1 MKIELNQNKV
11 FYNNGSEKKEIHP
24 FWLRERV
31 NGEEYLDKGTQQRLF
46 DPTSLSSDISI
57 NKANINEKY
66 LEIDFNDGVTSKL
79 EIDKIAL
86 EFSKEDIVIK
96 SIEKTKWDSG
106 LKNIK
111 NFNYQEDIY
120 IYENNKIK
128 NLNNYWPTTIIKSN
142 SELFVRIIYKFSNN
156 NFRKKI
162 KYLWLK
168 IYWENYGHFG
178 ISNNKDCFLI
188 NLDGQKQRT
197 KEVFEIPINNKYKA
211 FAIKTD
217 LLGCFDNPVNTVIEY
232 SKGVVR
238 ENDILTI
245 GESPLAIMQ
254 NRYISPQNLEY
265 SLFSKALCYFFHP
278 TSSLA
283 TACGMQLLINRIGVT
298 RITFALFVGY
308 LFKLV
313 GIKGMFYRLTGSESS
328 LIDDISGTVTPY
340 DKSIVMGPLN
350 ADLFCKEV
358 SNYLNID
365 VAVVD
370 VNDLGGVKV
379 LASSNKKVNKILKRS
394 LISNPAG
401 NGDEKPL

>member
-1 MKIELNQNKV
+1 MILINILIVILIFLILSDLYIKNLPKSKLNLVPVNYKIKKKDGLNELIIDLKITNK
-11 FYNNGSEKKEIHP
+11 SKTKETM
-24 FWLRERV
+24 V
-31 NGEEYLDKGTQQRLF
+31 
-46 DPTSLSSDISI
+46 S
-57 NKANINEKY
+57 NINFE
-66 LEIDFNDGVTSKL
+66 LDFFKSKGN
-79 EIDKIAL
+79 EYCQ
-86 EFSKEDIVIK
+86 
-96 SIEKTKWDSG
+96 
-106 LKNIK
+106 

-142 SELFVRIIYKFSNN
+142 SELFVRIIYKFRNN
-156 NFRKKI
+156 DFRKKI
-162 KYLWLK
+162 KYIWLK
-168 IYWENYGHFG
+168 VYWENYGHFG
-178 ISNNKDCFLI
+178 ISKKMDCLLI
-188 NLDGQKQRT
+188 NLDGQKQKL

-232 SKGVVR
+232 CKGIV
-238 ENDILTI
+238 EKNDILTI

-350 ADLFCKEV
+350 TDIFCKEV
-358 SNYLNID
+358 SKYLNID

-379 LASSNKKVNKILKRS
+379 LASSNKTINKILKRN

-401 NGDEKPL
+401 NGDEKTPIVLIREKK

>member
-1 MKIELNQNKV
+1 MILINILLILLVFLIISDLYIKNSPKSKLFLLPINYKAKRKDNLNELIIDLKITNK
-11 FYNNGSEKKEIHP
+11 SKTKETM
-24 FWLRERV
+24 V
-31 NGEEYLDKGTQQRLF
+31 
-46 DPTSLSSDISI
+46 S
-57 NKANINEKY
+57 NINFE
-66 LEIDFNDGVTSKL
+66 LDF
-79 EIDKIAL
+79 
-86 EFSKEDIVIK
+86 F
-96 SIEKTKWDSG
+96 
-106 LKNIK
+106 KNK
-111 NFNYQEDIY
+111 GNEYSQNFNYQEDIY

-168 IYWENYGHFG
+168 VFWENYGHFG
-178 ISNNKDCFLI
+178 ISNNNDCFLI
-188 NLDGQKQRT
+188 NLDGQKQ
-197 KEVFEIPINNKYKA
+197 KPNEVFEITLNNKYKA

-232 SKGVVR
+232 CKGIVER
-238 ENDILTI
+238 NDILTI

-379 LASSNKKVNKILKRS
+379 LASSNKKVNKILKRN
-394 LISNPAG
+394 LLSNPAG
-401 NGDEKPL
+401 NGDEKTPIVLIREKK

>member
-1 MKIELNQNKV
+1 MILINILLFILVFLIISDLYIKNSPKSKLFLVPVNYKVKRKDSLNELIIDLKI
-11 FYNNGSEKKEIHP
+11 
-24 FWLRERV
+24 
-31 NGEEYLDKGTQQRLF
+31 
-46 DPTSLSSDISI
+46 I
-57 NKANINEKY
+57 NK
-66 LEIDFNDGVTSKL
+66 S
-79 EIDKIAL
+79 
-86 EFSKEDIVIK
+86 
-96 SIEKTKWDSG
+96 KTKETMVS
-106 LKNIK
+106 NIK
-111 NFNYQEDIY
+111 FELDFFKSRGTEYCQDLKYQEDIY
-120 IYENNKIK
+120 IYDKNKLK

-142 SELFVRIIYKFSNN
+142 SELFVRIIYKFRNN
-156 NFRKKI
+156 NFRIKI

-168 IYWENYGHFG
+168 VFWENYGHFG
-178 ISNNKDCFLI
+178 ISKNKDCLLI
-188 NLDGQKQRT
+188 NLDGQKQRS

-217 LLGCFDNPVNTVIEY
+217 LLGCFDQPVNTVIEY
-232 SKGVVR
+232 CKEIV
-238 ENDILTI
+238 EKNDILTI

-298 RITFALFVGY
+298 RISFALIFGFF
-308 LFKLV
+308 FKLF

-358 SNYLNID
+358 SKYLNID

-379 LASSNKKVNKILKRS
+379 LASSNKKVNKILRRN

-401 NGDEKPL
+401 NGDEKTPIVLIREKK